1 MLEVDQST
9 GSTYLQEANQ
19 ATRSNYLYACRS
31 CVHCTFCMSLSSCH
45 PIMNKPQDTYLCL
58 LLYLGNSTDIKIHKN
73 SKIVTCY
80 AKNTKFLHR
89 SFSEYSER
97 LSWSINYAR
106 IRYKTRQDS
115 LVSGPFKT
123 GTPRFDSPQWTSKTG
138 FFRMMENLFYS
149 RWGDKHSLRILG
161 TKKYIMFV

>member
-9 GSTYLQEANQ
+9 GSTYLQEANP
-19 ATRSNYLYACRS
+19 ATRSNYLYAHRS
-31 CVHCTFCMSLSSCH
+31 CVHCTFCNSVLSCH
-45 PIMNKPQDTYLCL
+45 RIMNKP
-58 LLYLGNSTDIKIHKN
+58 LLYLRSSTEIKMNTN
-73 SKIVTCY
+73 SKIAACY
-80 AKNTKFLHR
+80 AKTIKFLHQ
-89 SFSEYSER
+89 SFSEYFER
-97 LSWSINYAR
+97 LCWSINYAR